1 MYYRS
6 AEKVN
11 YTAKQIHGKRLV
23 AILAGQRADGT
34 EQVAGIESRDRDQ
47 TEEETIV
54 EKMCFMFEWGSL

>member
-47 TEEETIV
+47 ARYRSRECSRRNV
-54 EKMCFMFEWGSL
+54 FYV